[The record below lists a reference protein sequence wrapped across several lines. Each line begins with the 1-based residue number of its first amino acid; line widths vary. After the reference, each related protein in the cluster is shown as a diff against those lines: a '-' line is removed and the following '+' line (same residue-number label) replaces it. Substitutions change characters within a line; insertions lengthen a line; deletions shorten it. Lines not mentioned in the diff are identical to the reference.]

1 MAEDKFM
8 RRYSIDQISA
18 PPENAFVVTP
28 NDTADLS
35 ATSRALYVGTA
46 GNLAVTTSGGQSVTF
61 VGVAAGT
68 LLPLRVDRVL
78 ASGTT
83 ASSIVA
89 LW

>member
-35 ATSRALYVGTA
+35 ATSRALYVGGA
-46 GNLAVTTSGGQSVTF
+46 GNLAVIMVGGETVTLTA
-61 VGVAAGT
+61 VPAGT
-68 LLPLRVDRVL
+68 LLPIRVDRVL
-78 ASGTT
+78 AIGTT
-83 ASSIVA
+83 ATAIVA